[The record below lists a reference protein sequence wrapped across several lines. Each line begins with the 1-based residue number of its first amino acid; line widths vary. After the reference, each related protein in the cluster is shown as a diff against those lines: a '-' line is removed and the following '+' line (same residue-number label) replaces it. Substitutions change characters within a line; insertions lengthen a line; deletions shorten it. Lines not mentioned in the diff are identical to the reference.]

1 MLSCFYSTIKSQI
14 KPVLDKLNGDADAD
28 VKYFAQEALTG
39 TVSTSNSI
47 FGCFSVKSK
56 DYCKCLNTITLSVAG
71 CRSPKEVY
79 RTGPALFSANDVAPI
94 YDSQILNKNN
104 TGFIYIPLFL
114 SLSTSALQM
123 TEVSIKCLKIP
134 IGRRQ
139 TSWLFTQRS
148 RIVESRAT
156 ENKSSEWQGGGI
168 EPRITR

>member
-1 MLSCFYSTIKSQI
+1 MLSCFHSTIKSQI

-114 SLSTSALQM
+114 SLSTSAL
-123 TEVSIKCLKIP
+123 
-134 IGRRQ
+134 
-139 TSWLFTQRS
+139 
-148 RIVESRAT
+148 
-156 ENKSSEWQGGGI
+156 
-168 EPRITR
+168 